1 MTDNPSYIVVGKTVN
16 KIYYRTDAY
25 NKYKIIYDVNYNGGH
40 WQDGAN
46 VSYTKYEVVNNPIDL
61 SLKAYKDGWD
71 FNGWSTKNNSRKM
84 IEKLFVEREDMHLY
98 ALFRKNISAGFIDAN
113 GRRNIDVSI
122 YNNEKY
128 CDIEAPGIRE
138 FKDWENV
145 ENIIPSGWTTCT
157 NIDKAEGRIAKIAA
171 HDNIQVYDDIFYYAV
186 YEAKARVTFELNGG
200 RACDS
205 TKELLCTVYR
215 NSFDLNKTRGEIIT
229 LPDCTRSPQMEKG
242 GNYCFFELEG
252 WRIGDKL
259 FNPGDRIDISENT
272 TISAVWKYADIEP
285 AEMEIIKIASSFHGC
300 SMVKRTFGDD
310 KWYKKSGKL
319 EVKELKDYMPDE
331 CIQVWKINSSGDSLR
346 IK

>member
-1 MTDNPSYIVVGKTVN
+1 M
-16 KIYYRTDAY
+16 
-25 NKYKIIYDVNYNGGH
+25 
-40 WQDGAN
+40 
-46 VSYTKYEVVNNPIDL
+46 
-61 SLKAYKDGWD
+61 
-71 FNGWSTKNNSRKM
+71 
-84 IEKLFVEREDMHLY
+84 
-98 ALFRKNISAGFIDAN
+98 
-113 GRRNIDVSI
+113 
-122 YNNEKY
+122 
-128 CDIEAPGIRE
+128 
-138 FKDWENV
+138 
-145 ENIIPSGWTTCT
+145 
-157 NIDKAEGRIAKIAA
+157 
-171 HDNIQVYDDIFYYAV
+171 YDDIFYYAV

-205 TKELLCTVYR
+205 TKELLCNVYR

-285 AEMEIIKIASSFHGC
+285 AEMEIIKIASSFHGA

-319 EVKELKDYMPDE
+319 EVKELKDYMPNE

>member
-1 MTDNPSYIVVGKTVN
+1 M
-16 KIYYRTDAY
+16 
-25 NKYKIIYDVNYNGGH
+25 
-40 WQDGAN
+40 
-46 VSYTKYEVVNNPIDL
+46 
-61 SLKAYKDGWD
+61 
-71 FNGWSTKNNSRKM
+71 
-84 IEKLFVEREDMHLY
+84 
-98 ALFRKNISAGFIDAN
+98 
-113 GRRNIDVSI
+113 SI

-128 CDIEAPGIRE
+128 CDIEAPGIRK

-259 FNPGDRIDISENT
+259 FNPGDRIDILENT

-285 AEMEIIKIASSFHGC
+285 AEMEIIKIASSFHGA

-319 EVKELKDYMPDE
+319 EVKELKDYMPNE

>member
-1 MTDNPSYIVVGKTVN
+1 ME
-16 KIYYRTDAY
+16 
-25 NKYKIIYDVNYNGGH
+25 
-40 WQDGAN
+40 QN
-46 VSYTKYEVVNNPIDL
+46 VSYTKYELVNNPIDL

-84 IEKLFVEREDMHLY
+84 IEKLFVEREEVHLY

-138 FKDWENV
+138 FKDWGNV

-285 AEMEIIKIASSFHGC
+285 AEMEIIKIASSFHGV